1 MLVLR
6 FLLAVALLAAT
17 VATPARAIS
26 LLRDPDIEYAL
37 DRLAQPVLKA
47 AGLGATR
54 IDIMVVDDRSLNAF
68 VVDRNHIFIHSGLL
82 LKMTRAA
89 MLQAVIAHEASHI
102 TNGHL
107 TRRPINM
114 RNARTAAGIGAA
126 LAAAAAVAT
135 GEGSIAG
142 IGALG
147 AAGTAQRLFFVHTQA
162 EENAADQSGMRYLA
176 TAGVDPQGML
186 EVIDIFRGQ
195 ELLGPGRQD
204 PYARTHPLSR
214 DRYRVIERLAAG
226 YQNQV
231 QDGGDAASDYWYQ
244 RAKGKLSAFQRAPKW
259 TLTRVGES
267 GHEDIKAMRE
277 AVAYH
282 RQSDLARATAAIDRA
297 IALRPGDPFYLELK
311 GQILFESRRFSQ
323 AVAVYAEAV
332 RIVPKN
338 ALILGSYG
346 RALLA
351 VGQTAEAVKYL
362 GQSYDR
368 DGRDPRVLVD
378 LARAHA
384 ELGNRGM
391 ASLVTAERY
400 AMSGRMEDAGIHAK
414 RASDLLPQGS
424 TGWRRA
430 QDVLAASE
438 HAAKDKKRRK

>member
-1 MLVLR
+1 MRVLR
-6 FLLAVALLAAT
+6 FLLAAAVLAVTLAA
-17 VATPARAIS
+17 PARAIS

-54 IDIMVVDDRSLNAF
+54 IDILVVDDRSLNAF
-68 VVDRNHIFIHSGLL
+68 VVDRNHIFVHSGLL

-89 MLQAVIAHEASHI
+89 MLQAVIAHEAAHI

-135 GEGSIAG
+135 GEGGIATA
-142 IGALG
+142 GALG
-147 AAGTAQRLFFVHTQA
+147 AAGTAQRLFFVHTRA

-176 TAGVDPQGML
+176 SAGVDPQGMV
-186 EVIDIFRGQ
+186 EVMDIFRGQ
-195 ELLGPGRQD
+195 ELLSVGRQD

-214 DRYRVIERLAAG
+214 DRYRVLERLAAG
-226 YQNQV
+226 YREQATP
-231 QDGGDAASDYWYQ
+231 DAASDYWYQ

-259 TLTRVGES
+259 TLARVGES
-267 GHEDIKAMRE
+267 GHADIAAMRE

-282 RQSDLARATAAIDRA
+282 RQSDVNRATAAIDRA
-297 IALRPGDPFYLELK
+297 LAIRPDDPYYLELK

-323 AVAVYAEAV
+323 AAAVYASAV
-332 RIVPKN
+332 RLAPKN

-346 RALLA
+346 RALMA
-351 VGQTAEAVKYL
+351 VNQTADAVKYL
-362 GQSYDR
+362 EQAHAR
-368 DGRDPRVLVD
+368 DGRDPRVLRD
-378 LARAHA
+378 LAQAYA
-384 ELGNRGM
+384 KQGKRGM

-400 AMSGRMEDAGIHAK
+400 AMTDRMADAGIHAK

-424 TGWRRA
+424 PGWRRA

-438 HAAKDKKRRK
+438 RAAKDKKKRK

>member
-1 MLVLR
+1 MRVLR
-6 FLLAVALLAAT
+6 FLLAAAVLAAFLT
-17 VATPARAIS
+17 GPARAIS

-54 IDIMVVDDRSLNAF
+54 IDILVVDDRGLNAF

-82 LKMTRAA
+82 LKMSRAA
-89 MLQAVIAHEASHI
+89 MLQAVIAHEAAHI

-135 GEGSIAG
+135 GEGGIAS

-147 AAGTAQRLFFVHTQA
+147 AASTAQRLFFVHTRA

-176 TAGVDPQGML
+176 SAGVDPQGMV

-195 ELLGPGRQD
+195 ELLSPGRQD

-214 DRYRVIERLAAG
+214 DRYRVIQRLAAG
-226 YQNQV
+226 YQ
-231 QDGGDAASDYWYQ
+231 GPAGPEAASDYWYQ
-244 RAKGKLSAFQRAPKW
+244 RARGKLSAFQRDPKW
-259 TLTRVGES
+259 TLTRAGES
-267 GHEDIKAMRE
+267 GHEDIAAMRR

-282 RQSDLARATAAIDRA
+282 RQSDVARATAEIDRA
-297 IALRPGDPFYLELK
+297 LASRPDDPYYLELK
-311 GQILFESRRFSQ
+311 GQILFESRRFPQ
-323 AVAVYAEAV
+323 AAAVYASAV
-332 RIVPKN
+332 RLAPSN

-351 VGQTAEAVKYL
+351 VNQTAEAVKYL
-362 GQSYDR
+362 EQSHAR
-368 DGRDPRVLVD
+368 DGRDPRVLRD
-378 LARAHA
+378 LAQAYA
-384 ELGNRGM
+384 KQGNRGM

-400 AMSGRMEDAGIHAK
+400 AMTGRLEDAGIHAK
-414 RASDLLPQGS
+414 RASDLLAQGS

-438 HAAKDKKRRK
+438 RAAKDSKKRK

>member
-1 MLVLR
+1 MRVLR
-6 FLLAVALLAAT
+6 FLLAAAVLAVTLAA
-17 VATPARAIS
+17 PARAIS

-54 IDIMVVDDRSLNAF
+54 IDILVVDDRSLNAF
-68 VVDRNHIFIHSGLL
+68 VVDRNHIFVHSGLL

-89 MLQAVIAHEASHI
+89 MLQAVIAHEAAHI

-135 GEGSIAG
+135 GEGGIATA
-142 IGALG
+142 GALG
-147 AAGTAQRLFFVHTQA
+147 AASTAQRLFFVHTRA

-176 TAGVDPQGML
+176 SAGVDPQGMV
-186 EVIDIFRGQ
+186 EVMDIFRGQ
-195 ELLGPGRQD
+195 ELLSVGRQD

-214 DRYRVIERLAAG
+214 DRYRVLQRLAAG
-226 YQNQV
+226 YQ
-231 QDGGDAASDYWYQ
+231 GPKEPAATSDYWYQ

-259 TLTRVGES
+259 TLARIGES
-267 GHEDIKAMRE
+267 GHADIAAMRE

-282 RQSDLARATAAIDRA
+282 RQSDVTRATAAIDRA
-297 IALRPGDPFYLELK
+297 LAIRPDDPYYLELK

-323 AVAVYAEAV
+323 AAAVYASAV
-332 RIVPKN
+332 RLAPKN

-351 VGQTAEAVKYL
+351 VNQTADAVKYL
-362 GQSYDR
+362 EQAHAR
-368 DGRDPRVLVD
+368 DGRDPRVLRD
-378 LARAHA
+378 LAQAYA
-384 ELGNRGM
+384 KQGKRGM

-400 AMSGRMEDAGIHAK
+400 AMTDRMADAGIHAK

-438 HAAKDKKRRK
+438 RAAKDKKKRK